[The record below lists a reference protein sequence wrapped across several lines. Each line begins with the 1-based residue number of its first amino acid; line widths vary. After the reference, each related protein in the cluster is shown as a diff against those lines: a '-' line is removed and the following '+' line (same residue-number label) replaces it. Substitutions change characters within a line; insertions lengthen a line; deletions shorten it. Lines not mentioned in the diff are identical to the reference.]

1 LTGHSSFHLY
11 SCLHNLAD
19 ATCSQLGRLADSADS
34 TRRPR
39 RKDNLRARAGA
50 RAATGEVCLKYGYRP
65 LLGQSAR
72 EESHISPCKS
82 MFWALLSYQRQAH
95 AINNISYRKLW
106 LCPKKANLLLQQYIS
121 VNHKSNVWARSPY
134 QSSNTAA
141 TGSRLS
147 ASQSVKCQPFQRV
160 RPLRVQSSWLCT
172 LAPSWTRSWLN
183 DGTITDGVETE
194 SASCSFLFV
203 YSVSVSFL
211 RNAR

>member
-1 LTGHSSFHLY
+1 MTGHSSFHLY

-34 TRRPR
+34 ADSTRRPR
-39 RKDNLRARAGA
+39 RKDNLRAMAGA

-106 LCPKKANLLLQQYIS
+106 LCPRKANLLLQQYIS
-121 VNHKSNVWARSPY
+121 VNHKSNVWALSPY

-141 TGSRLS
+141 TGSPLS
-147 ASQSVKCQPFQRV
+147 GSQVPTRQVSTVSAGPSA
-160 RPLRVQSSWLCT
+160 QSSKLVALHSST
-172 LAPSWTRSWLN
+172 ILDSFLAQRWHNHRRR
-183 DGTITDGVETE
+183 GDGVGLLLVPIRE
-194 SASCSFLFV
+194 SVCP
-203 YSVSVSFL
+203 
-211 RNAR
+211 